1 MNLDYFFKKT
11 MDRKLTTIFASDVV
25 GFSKMMGMDEVN
37 TLKILKERR
46 EAIDGIIDEH
56 NGIIFGSAGD
66 SVIAEFSSPIKAAEA
81 AVATQLKMKTM
92 NMDQAEPDQMTFR
105 VGINIGD
112 VMISDD
118 NLFGDAV
125 NIAARLEAA
134 AKPAGICVSK
144 TVFDMI
150 NRKIMVSFEDAG
162 DLELK
167 NIEFPIKAFH
177 VIENKGTPRYT
188 QDSAEIQTQVK
199 EVEPGSVAV
208 MFFKNL
214 SNDDEQEYFCEG
226 FSEDLLSMLSR
237 FNKLV
242 VISSHAS
249 FAYREKS
256 KSFKEIGKE
265 LGVRYIIHGS
275 VRKLGPKMRINANL
289 VSTENENSIWSNNFD
304 LSVDEIFDVQDEIA
318 EQIVSTI
325 VGRVEA
331 DHLNAIKTK
340 RPENMDAYD
349 LVLKGLEYAKKG
361 NVIKENTENA
371 VKLFEQ
377 AIEAEPSYARAH
389 AWRACSLSNLADWE
403 ENPDPDMFASAI
415 ESANLALEL
424 DPNEPEVHRIMG
436 SIKLWFERDYDM
448 GKYHFEKAR
457 ELCPSDVFIICR
469 YATMLIYFGEFEKAL
484 GELERAMRLDPFSH
498 DLLFGAEALCHYWLG
513 NYDKAITSFKKVKV
527 LKAHLFYMALTYL
540 KKEDKKMA
548 DQKLKEARAKTGMD
562 IESFVKSEPY
572 KDQEQI
578 KALMVDLESIGD

>member
-1 MNLDYFFKKT
+1 
-11 MDRKLTTIFASDVV
+11 MDRKLATIFASDVV
-25 GFSKMMGMDEVN
+25 GFSKMMGTDEVK

-46 EAIDGIIDEH
+46 NAIDNIIDEH
-56 NGIIFGSAGD
+56 GGIIFGSAGD

-81 AVATQLKMKTM
+81 AVETQVKMRTM
-92 NMDQAEPDQMTFR
+92 NVDQSESDQMTFR

-134 AKPAGICVSK
+134 AKPSGICISK

-162 DLELK
+162 ELELK

-177 VIENKGTPRYT
+177 VIENKGTLRFT
-188 QDSAEIQTQVK
+188 QDSADIETQVK
-199 EVEPGSVAV
+199 NAEPGSVAV

-214 SNDDEQEYFCEG
+214 SNNEEQEYFCEG

-249 FAYREKS
+249 FAYKEKS
-256 KSFKEIGKE
+256 KGFKEVGKE
-265 LGVRYIIHGS
+265 LGVKYIIHGS

-304 LSVDEIFDVQDEIA
+304 LSVDEVFDVQDQIA
-318 EQIVSTI
+318 EEIVATI

-331 DHLNAIKTK
+331 DSLNVIKTK

-349 LVLKGLEYAKKG
+349 FVLKGLEYAKKG
-361 NVIKENTENA
+361 NIIKENTENA

-377 AIEAEPSYARAH
+377 AIEADPSYARAH

-403 ENPDPDMFASAI
+403 ENPDPTIFAKAI

-424 DPNEPEVHRIMG
+424 DSNEPEVHRIMG
-436 SIKLWFERDYDM
+436 SIKLWFERDYEL

-457 ELCPSDVFIICR
+457 ELCPSDVFIISR

-484 GELERAMRLDPFSH
+484 SELQRAMRLDPFSH
-498 DLLFGAEALCHYWLG
+498 DLLFGTEGLCHYWLG
-513 NYDKAITSFKKVKV
+513 NFDQAIDSFRKVKV
-527 LKAHLFYMALTYL
+527 LNRHLFYLALTYL
-540 KKEDKKMA
+540 KKGDRETA
-548 DQKLKEARAKTGMD
+548 HEKLKEAQVVTGMNVD
-562 IESFVKSEPY
+562 TFVVSEPY
-572 KDQEQI
+572 KNKE
-578 KALMVDLESIGD
+578 MVDEIQKNLQAIPKP

>member
-1 MNLDYFFKKT
+1 

-25 GFSKMMGMDEVN
+25 GFSKMMGMDEVK
-37 TLKILKERR
+37 TLTILKERR
-46 EAIDGIIDEH
+46 EAIDGIIHEH
-56 NGIIFGSAGD
+56 GGIIFGSAGD

-92 NMDQAEPDQMTFR
+92 NVDQAESDQMTFR

-177 VIENKGTPRYT
+177 VIENKGTPRFT
-188 QDSAEIQTQVK
+188 QDSAEIHTEVK
-199 EVEPGSVAV
+199 EAEPGSVAV

-304 LSVDEIFDVQDEIA
+304 LSVNEVFDVQDQIA
-318 EQIVSTI
+318 EEIVSTI

-349 LVLKGLEYAKKG
+349 LVLQGLEYAKKG

-389 AWRACSLSNLADWE
+389 AWRACSLGNLADWE
-403 ENPDPDMFASAI
+403 ENPDPEMFSSAI

-436 SIKLWFERDYDM
+436 SIKLWFERDYEL

-457 ELCPSDVFIICR
+457 ELCPSDVYIISR
-469 YATMLIYFGEFEKAL
+469 YATMLIYFGEFDKAL
-484 GELERAMRLDPFSH
+484 SELARAMRLDPFSH
-498 DLLFGAEALCHYWLG
+498 DLLFGPEGLCHYWLG
-513 NYDKAITSFKKVKV
+513 NYNQAVDSFRKIKV
-527 LKAHLFYMALTYL
+527 LKNHLFYLALTHL
-540 KKEDKKMA
+540 KKGDRDTAQE
-548 DQKLKEARAKTGMD
+548 KLKEAQAVTGLD
-562 IESFVKSEPY
+562 IASFVNSEPY
-572 KDQEQI
+572 VSKETI
-578 KALMVDLESIGD
+578 ETLKNDLQDIAG

>member
-1 MNLDYFFKKT
+1 

-56 NGIIFGSAGD
+56 DGIIFGSAGD

-92 NMDQAEPDQMTFR
+92 NMDQAESNQMMFR

-112 VMISDD
+112 VMVTDD
-118 NLFGDAV
+118 NLFGDTV

-167 NIEFPIKAFH
+167 NIEFPIQAFH
-177 VIENKGTPRYT
+177 VIQNKGTPRFT
-188 QDSAEIQTQVK
+188 QDSEKIHTEVK
-199 EVEPGSVAV
+199 EAESGSVAV
-208 MFFKNL
+208 LFFKNL
-214 SNDDEQEYFCEG
+214 SNDEEQEYFCEG
-226 FSEDLLSMLSR
+226 FSEDLLSMLAR

-275 VRKLGPKMRINANL
+275 VRKLGPKMRITVNL
-289 VSTENENSIWSNNFD
+289 TSTEHEKSIWSDNYD
-304 LSVDEIFDVQDEIA
+304 LSVEEIFDVQDKIA
-318 EQIVSTI
+318 EEIVATI

-331 DHLNAIKTK
+331 DSLNTLAAK
-340 RPENMDAYD
+340 RPENMAAYD
-349 LVLKGLEYAKKG
+349 LVLQGLEYAKKG
-361 NVIKENTENA
+361 NVVKDNIKNA

-377 AIEAEPSYARAH
+377 AIASEPSYARAH
-389 AWRACSLSNLADWE
+389 AWRACSLSNL
-403 ENPDPDMFASAI
+403 
-415 ESANLALEL
+415 
-424 DPNEPEVHRIMG
+424 
-436 SIKLWFERDYDM
+436 
-448 GKYHFEKAR
+448 
-457 ELCPSDVFIICR
+457 SD
-469 YATMLIYFGEFEKAL
+469 
-484 GELERAMRLDPFSH
+484 
-498 DLLFGAEALCHYWLG
+498 
-513 NYDKAITSFKKVKV
+513 
-527 LKAHLFYMALTYL
+527 
-540 KKEDKKMA
+540 
-548 DQKLKEARAKTGMD
+548 
-562 IESFVKSEPY
+562 
-572 KDQEQI
+572 
-578 KALMVDLESIGD
+578 

>member
-1 MNLDYFFKKT
+1 
-11 MDRKLTTIFASDVV
+11 
-25 GFSKMMGMDEVN
+25 MMGMDEVN

-46 EAIDGIIDEH
+46 EAIDGIIDEYD
-56 NGIIFGSAGD
+56 GIIFGSAGD

-92 NMDQAEPDQMTFR
+92 NVDQAESDQMTFR

-112 VMISDD
+112 VMVTDD

-167 NIEFPIKAFH
+167 NIEFPIQAFH
-177 VIENKGTPRYT
+177 VIQNKGTPRFT
-188 QDSAEIQTQVK
+188 QDSEKIHTEVK
-199 EVEPGSVAV
+199 EAEPGSVAV

-214 SNDDEQEYFCEG
+214 SNDEEQEYFCEG
-226 FSEDLLSMLSR
+226 FSEDLLSMLAR

-275 VRKLGPKMRINANL
+275 VRKLGPKMRINAKL
-289 VSTENENSIWSNNFD
+289 VSTENEKSIWSDNYD
-304 LSVDEIFDVQDEIA
+304 LSVEEIFDVQDKIA
-318 EQIVSTI
+318 EEIVATI

-331 DHLNAIKTK
+331 DSLNTLAAK
-340 RPENMDAYD
+340 RPENMAAYD
-349 LVLKGLEYAKKG
+349 LVLQGLEYAKKG
-361 NVIKENTENA
+361 NVVKDNIKNA

-377 AIEAEPSYARAH
+377 AIASEPSYARAH
-389 AWRACSLSNLADWE
+389 AWRACSLSNLSDWE
-403 ENPDPDMFASAI
+403 DDPDPDLFTKAI

-424 DPNEPEVHRIMG
+424 DPNEPEVHRVIG
-436 SIKLWFERDYDM
+436 ALKLWFERDYDM

-513 NYDKAITSFKKVKV
+513 NYDKAITSYKKVKV
-527 LKAHLFYMALTYL
+527 LKAHLFYMALAYL
-540 KKEDKKMA
+540 KKEDKEMA
-548 DQKLKEARAKTGMD
+548 DQKLKEARAMTGMD

-572 KDQEQI
+572 KDKERI
-578 KALMVDLESIGD
+578 NALTVDLESIGA